1 MKLKSVF
8 ISNDPHYDKNM
19 SSFLNRNQNIEI
31 VSVINHKP
39 YATTIIYKEL
49 ETEDKEEGILLSEK
63 AKEKLTYILG
73 RDVVR
78 GFPNIDPDRL
88 WVGAV
93 LDLLEEIGL
102 YKEN

>member
-1 MKLKSVF
+1 MKLQSAF

-49 ETEDKEEGILLSEK
+49 EPEKEEGIVLSEK

-78 GFPNIDPDRL
+78 GFPSVYPDRL
-88 WVGAV
+88 WAGAV

-102 YKEN
+102 YND